1 MHSSLVNKQ
10 LVATHLH
17 ASFND
22 QIILDDVSVSVS
34 SGDRIGLV
42 GQNGSGKSTLFNIL
56 TGIQKPDRGIVH
68 GQNTRVGYLQQQ
80 PVVNQNAT
88 LEDIFGVLDQ
98 IINLQRVAQVL
109 RSVGID
115 KSMETRVIDLSGGEQ
130 MRVGLA
136 KVLLS
141 RPDILLLDE
150 PTNHLDLSGKAWLR
164 EWLRSWNGGFVV
176 VSHDRAFLDD
186 VVETIWELKEGSLRI
201 FGGHYSAYK
210 EQIEHERVLREE
222 KIVGLKQSVKRAR
235 TQADRELQ
243 RIAHGKQRDIGK
255 NAKDH
260 DRFQAGFFKE
270 HAQKSEGKKKLMH
283 DAHVVSLEEQLSE
296 MKQKRRSVINARF
309 EEAQTGGRKRLVAL
323 NDCSIGYSERLLE
336 HVSFEIRQGDRVAI
350 FGDNGSGK
358 STLMKVLLGDPSVR
372 VDGDVIRLDDLR
384 SQALDQRYSIVDR
397 SKSVWEH
404 VKSCGANVDDVDLRD
419 HLARFLFREHGDIQK
434 LGSEL
439 SGGETARL
447 ALAMIALQRVDLLIL
462 DEPTNNLDISA
473 VEQVER
479 ALLEFPG
486 GLLVVS
492 HDLAFL
498 RNIGIERMYEIRDK
512 LLVQVHE
519 FPR

>member
-1 MHSSLVNKQ
+1 MHSSIKKQ

-22 QIILDDVSVSVS
+22 RIILDDVSVSVS
-34 SGDRIGLV
+34 PGDRIGLV
-42 GQNGSGKSTLFNIL
+42 GQNGSGKSTLLNIL
-56 TGIQKPDRGIVH
+56 TGIQKSDRGIVH
-68 GQNTRVGYLQQQ
+68 GQNTRVGYLQQK
-80 PVVNQNAT
+80 PVVNQNVT
-88 LEDIFGVLDQ
+88 LEDVFGDLDQ

-109 RSVGID
+109 SSVDID

-141 RPDILLLDE
+141 RPDLLLLDE

-164 EWLRSWNGGFVV
+164 EWLRSWTGGFVV

-186 VVETIWELKEGSLRI
+186 VVDTIWELNEGILRV
-201 FGGHYSAYK
+201 FGGNYSAYK
-210 EQIEHERVLREE
+210 EHIEHERKLREE
-222 KIVGLKQSVKRAR
+222 QIVGLKQSVKQAR
-235 TQADRELQ
+235 TRANRELQ
-243 RIAHGKQRDIGK
+243 RIAHGKQRDISK

-260 DRFQAGFFKE
+260 DRFQANFFKE
-270 HAQKSEGKKKLMH
+270 HAEKSEGKKNTMHEERIKSIEEKL
-283 DAHVVSLEEQLSE
+283 SG
-296 MKQKRRSVINARF
+296 MKDKRRTVINARF
-309 EEAQTGGRKRLVAL
+309 EEAQVGGRKRLVAV
-323 NDCSIGYSERLLE
+323 NDCSIGYEHYLLE
-336 HVSFEIRQGDRVAI
+336 HVSFEVRQGDRIAI

-358 STLMKVLLGDPSVR
+358 STLMKALLGDPNVR
-372 VDGDVIRLDDLR
+372 VDGDVVRIQPLR
-384 SQALDQRYSIVDR
+384 SQTLDQQYTIVDQ

-404 VKSCGANVDDVDLRD
+404 VKSCGSNVDDIELRD
-419 HLARFLFREHGDIQK
+419 HLARFLFREHSDVQK

-447 ALAMIALQRVDLLIL
+447 ALAMIALQKIDLLIL

-473 VEQVER
+473 IEQVEH

-486 GLLVVS
+486 ALLVVS

-498 RNIGIERMYEIRDK
+498 RNIEIERMYEICDK
-512 LLVQVHE
+512 RLVQVHE